1 MSEILLG
8 TGAAAGAGAAWWLW
22 RAQRIKR
29 ISRERLRE
37 PLPGVESGKTYV
49 VTLTPSLRRWLWVP
63 WVVGALVALVVGL
76 VLAWPA
82 VFAVALGVIVGVMTW
97 ILEQQVAARNAMK
110 LENQLANSIDL
121 MVGALSAGAGTVE
134 ALDSAARESPKPIR
148 GEIEE
153 LLGRIRYGENPQTVW
168 ADLTRRVP
176 LETFRLFSFTM
187 AVHGE
192 VGGSL
197 KPTLSQVGRSIR
209 DRIEISRRIRA
220 QSTEAQASVIGIVC
234 ISYFLALLM
243 WRTNPE
249 SFEDF
254 LKHPI
259 GANFAA
265 GAMVL
270 QAIGLVWINKLAQ
283 LRF

>member
-1 MSEILLG
+1 MSEILLS

-29 ISRERLRE
+29 ISRERLNE
-37 PLPGVESGKTYV
+37 TLPGVEGTNYV

-63 WVVGALVALVVGL
+63 WVVGTCVALVIGL
-76 VLAWPA
+76 VLQWPA
-82 VFAVALGVIVGVMTW
+82 VFAIALGVIVGVMVW
-97 ILEQQVAARNAMK
+97 ILEQQLAARNAMR

-134 ALDSAARESPKPIR
+134 ALESAARESPKPIR
-148 GEIEE
+148 DEIEE
-153 LLGRIRYGENPQTVW
+153 LLGRIRFGENPQTVW
-168 ADLTRRVP
+168 ADFTRRVP

-220 QSTEAQASVIGIVC
+220 QATEAQASVIGIVC

-254 LKHPI
+254 LQHPI

-265 GAMVL
+265 GAMIL
-270 QAIGLVWINKLAQ
+270 QAVGLVWINKLAQ
-283 LRF
+283 MRF